1 MTLAMSWD
9 EWTQHD
15 GTALATRVRNGEL
28 TPTELAAQAAAAVA
42 KVDPAL
48 CGVVELFQD
57 VIADPAT
64 DGANLDG
71 PFAGLPFLMKDLG
84 PTLKGRLQEMGSLMM
99 RGNRATADTFL
110 TTKLRKAGLNLIGR
124 TTTPEFGVCSSAENP
139 AVYVTRNPW
148 NTDYTTC
155 GSSAGSAAM
164 VAAGVVPIAH
174 ATDGGGSIRIP
185 AGVNGN
191 IGLKVS
197 RGVFSLSP
205 HLSDLSGLVSIQGCQ
220 SRSVRDTAAFVDACR
235 GPAPGEFM
243 PFWTPPEPYTA
254 TIARDPTR
262 LRIALSHQWGDY
274 RATPHIAAE
283 LEKVGHFLEGLGH
296 QVDYALPSLDYNE
309 AFAAQTTCY
318 ISNFAVVIGNMLAAR
333 SLERPPADLIEPIN
347 IRIWEHGLHT
357 SFADRA
363 RMQAVFNTT
372 SRGFGAFFEDWD
384 IILTPITALPT
395 PKIGTTEYLTISD
408 NPSVLDWFGNLWR
421 NFAFTPLAN
430 LCGIPAI
437 SLPLA
442 TNEHG
447 LPLGIQA
454 IAGQANDGLLLQLAA
469 QIERAIGGKWNGGEK
484 PAVHVT
490 RNQDRERHAAA
501 SR

>member
-15 GTALATRVRNGEL
+15 GTALAERVRAGEL
-28 TPTELAAQAAAAVA
+28 TPRELASQAASAVA

-48 CGVVELFQD
+48 SGVVELFDD
-57 VIADPAT
+57 VIADPAR
-64 DGANLDG
+64 DGADLDG

-99 RGNRATADTFL
+99 RGNRAAADTFL
-110 TTKLRKAGLNLIGR
+110 TAKMRKAGLNLIGR

-164 VAAGVVPIAH
+164 VAAGAVPIAH

-197 RGVFSLSP
+197 RGVFSLAP
-205 HLSDLSGLVSIQGCQ
+205 HLSDLTGLVSIQGCQ
-220 SRSVRDTAAFVDACR
+220 SRTVRDTAGFVDACR

-243 PFWTPPEPYTA
+243 PFWTSPEPYA
-254 TIARDPTR
+254 AMIARDPGR
-262 LRIALSHQWGDY
+262 LRIALSHTWGGY
-274 RATPHIAAE
+274 RATPHITAE
-283 LEKVGHFLEGLGH
+283 LERVGRFLEGLGH
-296 QVDYALPSLDYNE
+296 QVDYALPAIDYRE

-333 SLERPPADLIEPIN
+333 GLERPPVELIEPIN
-347 IRIWEHGLHT
+347 IRIWEHGRDF

-363 RMQAVFNTT
+363 RMQAVFNAT

-395 PKIGTTEYLTISD
+395 PKVGTTEYLTISD

-454 IAGQANDGLLLQLAA
+454 IGKQASDGLLLQLAA
-469 QIERAIGGKWNGGEK
+469 QIERAIDGKWNAGNT

-490 RNQDRERHAAA
+490 RN
-501 SR
+501 

>member
-1 MTLAMSWD
+1 MTLPMSWN
-9 EWTQHD
+9 EWAQHD
-15 GTALATRVRNGEL
+15 GTALAARVKTGEL
-28 TPTELAAQAAAAVA
+28 TARELAEQAQAAIA

-48 CGVVELFQD
+48 SGVVEVFAD
-57 VIADPAT
+57 AIADPA
-64 DGANLDG
+64 ANGTHLDG

-84 PTLKGRLQEMGSLMM
+84 PTMKGRLQEMGSLLM
-99 RGNRATADTFL
+99 RGNRAAADAFL
-110 TTKLRKAGLNLIGR
+110 TAQMRAAGLNLIGR
-124 TTTPEFGVCSSAENP
+124 TTTPEFGVCSSADNP

-197 RGVFSLSP
+197 RGVFSLAP
-205 HLSDLSGLVSIQGCQ
+205 LMSDLSGLVSIQGCQ
-220 SRSVRDTAAFVDACR
+220 SRSVRDTAAFVDQCR

-243 PFWTPPEPYTA
+243 PFWTTQEPYVE
-254 TIARDPTR
+254 TIKRDPAP
-262 LRIALSHQWGDY
+262 LRIALSHQWGDF

-283 LEKVGHFLEGLGH
+283 LEKVGRFLEGLGH
-296 QVDYALPSLDYNE
+296 HVDYALPDIDYRA
-309 AFAAQTTCY
+309 AFDAQTTCY
-318 ISNFAVVIGNMLAAR
+318 ISNFAVVIGNTLAAR
-333 SLERPPADLIEPIN
+333 GLDKPPADLVEPVN
-347 IRIWEHGLHT
+347 ILIWEAGRHT

-372 SRGFGAFFEDWD
+372 SRGFGAFFDQWD
-384 IILTPITALPT
+384 VILTPITALPT
-395 PKIGTTEYLTISD
+395 PKVGTKEYLTISD

-437 SLPLA
+437 SLPMA
-442 TNEHG
+442 THEHG

-454 IAGQANDGLLLQLAA
+454 IAKQANDGLLLQLAA
-469 QIERAIGGKWNGGEK
+469 QIERAIGGQWNGGRR
-484 PAVHVT
+484 PGVDVT
-490 RNQDRERHAAA
+490 A
-501 SR
+501 

>member
-1 MTLAMSWD
+1 MTLPMSWN
-9 EWTQHD
+9 EWAQHD
-15 GTALATRVRNGEL
+15 GTALAARVKKGEL
-28 TPTELAAQAAAAVA
+28 TARELAQQAQAAIA

-48 CGVVELFQD
+48 SGVVEVFAD
-57 VIADPAT
+57 AITDPAT
-64 DGANLDG
+64 DGTNLDG

-84 PTLKGRLQEMGSLMM
+84 PTMKGRLQEMGSLLM
-99 RGNRATADTFL
+99 RGNRAAADAFL
-110 TTKLRKAGLNLIGR
+110 TAQMRAAGLNLIGR
-124 TTTPEFGVCSSAENP
+124 TTTPEFGVCSSADNP

-197 RGVFSLSP
+197 RGVFSLAP
-205 HLSDLSGLVSIQGCQ
+205 LMSDLSGLVSIQGCQ
-220 SRSVRDTAAFVDACR
+220 SHSVRDTAAFVDQCR

-243 PFWTPPEPYTA
+243 PFWTTQEPYVE
-254 TIARDPTR
+254 TIKRDPAP
-262 LRIALSHQWGDY
+262 LRIALSHQWGDF
-274 RATPHIAAE
+274 RATPHITAE
-283 LEKVGHFLEGLGH
+283 LEKVGRFLEGLGH
-296 QVDYALPSLDYNE
+296 HVDYALPDIDYRA
-309 AFAAQTTCY
+309 AFDAQTTCY
-318 ISNFAVVIGNMLAAR
+318 ISNFAVVIGNTLAAR
-333 SLERPPADLIEPIN
+333 GLDKPPADLVEPVN
-347 IRIWEHGLHT
+347 ILIWEAGRHT

-372 SRGFGAFFEDWD
+372 SRGFGAFFDQWD
-384 IILTPITALPT
+384 VILTPITALPT
-395 PKIGTTEYLTISD
+395 PKVGTKEYLTISD

-437 SLPLA
+437 SLPMA
-442 TNEHG
+442 THEHG

-454 IAGQANDGLLLQLAA
+454 IAKQANDGLLLQFAA
-469 QIERAIGGKWNGGEK
+469 QIERAIGGQWNGGRR
-484 PAVHVT
+484 PGVHVT
-490 RNQDRERHAAA
+490 A
-501 SR
+501 

>member
-9 EWTQHD
+9 EWAQHD
-15 GTALATRVRNGEL
+15 GTALAARVRKGEL
-28 TPTELAAQAAAAVA
+28 KAAELAAQAAAGITAVN
-42 KVDPAL
+42 PAIS
-48 CGVVELFQD
+48 GVVEVFED
-57 VIADPAT
+57 VIADPVR
-64 DGANLDG
+64 DGADLSG

-84 PTLKGRLQEMGSLMM
+84 PTMQGRLQEMGSLLM
-99 RGNRATADTFL
+99 RGNRAAADTFL
-110 TTKLRKAGLNLIGR
+110 TSQMRKAGLNLIGR

-243 PFWTPPEPYTA
+243 PFWTPSEPYTQQI
-254 TIARDPTR
+254 TRDPGR

-274 RATPHIAAE
+274 SATPHIAAE
-283 LEKVGHFLEGLGH
+283 LERVGRFLEGLGH
-296 QVDYALPSLDYNE
+296 HVDYALPVIDYAA
-309 AFAAQTTCY
+309 AFDAQTTCY

-333 SLERPPADLIEPIN
+333 GLERPPEDLIEPMN
-347 IRIWEHGLHT
+347 IRIWEAGRHT
-357 SFADRA
+357 SFAERA
-363 RMQAVFNTT
+363 KMQAVFNTT
-372 SRGFGAFFEDWD
+372 SRGFGAFFQDWD
-384 IILTPITALPT
+384 IILTPVTALPT
-395 PKIGTTEYLTISD
+395 PKVGTTEYLTISD

-421 NFAFTPLAN
+421 NFAYTPLAN
-430 LCGIPAI
+430 LCGIPGI

-447 LPLGIQA
+447 LPFGIQFQA
-454 IAGQANDGLLLQLAA
+454 KQANDGLLLQLAA
-469 QIERAIGGKWNGGEK
+469 QIERAIGGKWNAGERPK
-484 PAVHVT
+484 VHVT
-490 RNQDRERHAAA
+490 AVK
-501 SR
+501 

>member
-1 MTLAMSWD
+1 MTFPMSWN
-9 EWTQHD
+9 EWAQHD
-15 GTALATRVRNGEL
+15 GVGLAARVRKGEL
-28 TPTELAAQAAAAVA
+28 TAKELARQAAAGVA
-42 KVDPAL
+42 KVNPAL
-48 CGVVELFQD
+48 SGVVELFDD
-57 VIADPAT
+57 VIADPAK
-64 DGANLDG
+64 DGANLAG

-84 PTLKGRLQEMGSLMM
+84 PTMKGRLQEMGSLLM
-99 RGNRATADTFL
+99 RGNRAAADTFL
-110 TTKLRKAGLNLIGR
+110 TAKMRRAGLNLIGR

-174 ATDGGGSIRIP
+174 ATDGGGSMRIT

-197 RGVFSLSP
+197 RGVFSIAP

-220 SRSVRDTAAFVDACR
+220 SRSVRDPAAFVDACR
-235 GPAPGEFM
+235 GGAPGEFM
-243 PFWTPPEPYTA
+243 PFWSPPEPYT
-254 TIARDPTR
+254 TLIERDPPR
-262 LRIALSHQWGDY
+262 LRIALSHEWGDY

-283 LEKVGHFLEGLGH
+283 LDRVGRLLEDLGH
-296 QVDYALPSLDYNE
+296 HVDWALPAIDYRA

-318 ISNFAVVIGNMLAAR
+318 ISNFAQTIGNLLAAR
-333 SLERPPADLIEPIN
+333 GLEQPPVDLIEQIN
-347 IRIWEHGLHT
+347 IRIWEAGRHT
-357 SFADRA
+357 SFAERA

-395 PKIGTTEYLTISD
+395 PKVGTTEYLTISD
-408 NPSVLDWFGNLWR
+408 NPSVLDWFANLWR
-421 NFAFTPLAN
+421 NFAYTPLAN

-437 SLPLA
+437 SLPMA
-442 TNEHG
+442 AHDNG

-454 IAGQANDGLLLQLAA
+454 IAKQANDGLLLQLAA
-469 QIERAIGGKWNGGEK
+469 QIERALGGKWNSGQK
-484 PAVHVT
+484 PGVHAT
-490 RNQDRERHAAA
+490 
-501 SR
+501 SG

>member
-1 MTLAMSWD
+1 MTLPMSWN
-9 EWTQHD
+9 EWAQHD
-15 GTALATRVRNGEL
+15 GVALAARVRKGEL
-28 TPTELAAQAAAAVA
+28 TAKELASQAAAGIA

-48 CGVVELFQD
+48 SGVVEIFED
-57 VIADPAT
+57 AIADPAK
-64 DGANLDG
+64 DGANLSG

-84 PTLKGRLQEMGSLMM
+84 PTMKGRLQEMGSLLM

-110 TTKLRKAGLNLIGR
+110 TGKMRAAGLNLIGR
-124 TTTPEFGVCSSAENP
+124 TTTPEFGVCSSADNP

-164 VAAGVVPIAH
+164 VAAGAVPIAH
-174 ATDGGGSIRIP
+174 STDGGGSIRIP

-197 RGVFSLSP
+197 RGVFSLAP
-205 HLSDLSGLVSIQGCQ
+205 HMSDLTGLVSIQGCQ

-243 PFWTPPEPYTA
+243 PFWTSPEPYQEL
-254 TIARDPTR
+254 IKRDPGR

-274 RATPHIAAE
+274 RATPAISAE
-283 LEKVGHFLEGLGH
+283 LERTGKFLEGLGH
-296 QVDYALPSLDYNE
+296 HIEHALPAIDYRA
-309 AFAAQTTCY
+309 AFDAQTTCY

-333 SLERPPADLIEPIN
+333 GLDRPPADLVEPVN
-347 IRIWEHGLHT
+347 IRIWEAGRHT
-357 SFADRA
+357 TFAERA
-363 RMQAVFNTT
+363 RMQAVFNATT
-372 SRGFGAFFEDWD
+372 RGFGAFFEEWD

-395 PKIGTTEYLTISD
+395 PKVGTTEYLTISD

-430 LCGIPAI
+430 LSGLPAI

-442 TNEHG
+442 QHENG

-454 IAGQANDGLLLQLAA
+454 QARQANDGLLLQLAA
-469 QIERAIGGKWNGGEK
+469 QIERAVGGQWNAGRTPG
-484 PAVHVT
+484 VHVT
-490 RNQDRERHAAA
+490 ND
-501 SR
+501 

>member
-1 MTLAMSWD
+1 MTLPMSWD
-9 EWTQHD
+9 EWAQHD
-15 GTALATRVRNGEL
+15 GVALAARVSKGEL
-28 TPTELAAQAAAAVA
+28 TAAELAQQAAAGIA

-48 CGVVELFQD
+48 SGVVEVFED
-57 VIADPAT
+57 AIAAPEKNAT
-64 DGANLDG
+64 NLEG
-71 PFAGLPFLMKDLG
+71 TFAGLPFLMKDLG
-84 PTLKGRLQEMGSLMM
+84 PTMRGRLQEMGSMLM

-110 TTKLRKAGLNLIGR
+110 TGKMRQAGLNLIGR
-124 TTTPEFGVCSSAENP
+124 TTTPEFGVCSSADNP
-139 AVYVTRNPW
+139 AIYVTRNPW
-148 NTDYTTC
+148 NTEYTTC

-197 RGVFSLSP
+197 RGVFSIAP
-205 HLSDLSGLVSIQGCQ
+205 HLSDLTGLVSIQGCQ

-243 PFWTPPEPYTA
+243 PFWTPPAPYTEM
-254 TIARDPTR
+254 IKRDPGR
-262 LRIALSHQWGDY
+262 LRIALSHQWGEY
-274 RATPHIAAE
+274 HATPHIVAE
-283 LEKVGHFLEGLGH
+283 LERVGKFLESLGH
-296 QVDYALPSLDYNE
+296 HVDHALPAIDYRA
-309 AFAAQTTCY
+309 AFEAQTTCY
-318 ISNFAVVIGNMLAAR
+318 ISNFAQVIGNMLAAR
-333 SLERPPADLIEPIN
+333 GLDRPPADLVEPIN
-347 IRIWEHGLHT
+347 IRIWEHGRHT
-357 SFADRA
+357 SFAERA

-395 PKIGTTEYLTISD
+395 PKVGTTEYLTISD

-421 NFAFTPLAN
+421 NFAYTPLAN

-442 TNEHG
+442 THEHG
-447 LPLGIQA
+447 LPLGLQA
-454 IAGQANDGLLLQLAA
+454 IAKQANDGLLLQLAA
-469 QIERAIGGKWNGGEK
+469 QIERAIGGKWNAGGK
-484 PAVHVT
+484 PGVHVT
-490 RNQDRERHAAA
+490 
-501 SR
+501 SG